1 MSFRRRVAM
10 SALLLGVGACAL
22 SVSGTPRGGVSWVP
36 SARAEGPLRNLIA
49 RLRGTDAAGW
59 HHQVER
65 AHRGDPGRRVFEIC
79 RSTGPGDRGGR
90 LERHPRQVIAKLTS
104 AEYDAQLRSAKANVQ
119 KANDALASAEAE
131 ITSRQ
136 SALEF
141 AKSDFERGQEL
152 MKTGFITKQVFEQ
165 RKRNFDSAIAA
176 VKNFTSQRDQA
187 LSQIANSE
195 AEVDRIQSIIDDLT
209 LVSPRIGRV
218 QYQLARAGE
227 VIAAGA
233 PIVTILDLTD
243 VYMTVFL
250 PAADAGKLAVGD
262 EARIILDPVPDYV
275 IPAKIS
281 FVAADAQFTPKTV
294 ETTDERAKL
303 MFRVKL
309 KVDAQVLQQFY
320 TRVKTGVRG
329 MGFVRTKADL
339 EWPTELQVKLPKP
352 PDDKA
357 TDTGAGR
364 RQPCAQTPTTKRP
377 KRRRPTQNDRRAVA
391 RVKNVSHQYGAT
403 VSLADVTIDIP
414 SRIMVGVIGPDG
426 VGKSTL
432 LGLIAGVKVIQ
443 GGEVVVFDK
452 NIANKKTL
460 REIRGRIAYM
470 PQGLGRN
477 LYPTLSVFE
486 NIDFFGRLFGLSA
499 TERRAKIDELLT
511 ATSLE
516 KFEARPAGKLSGG
529 MKQKLSLCCA
539 LINDPDLLILDEPT
553 TGVDPLSRGQFWDLI
568 NTIRA
573 RRPQMSVIV
582 ATAYMDEAE
591 RFDWLMAMDDGKIIA
606 TGTLKELLAKTGESN
621 LDDAF
626 IAMMPEAKRAL
637 HKKVVVRPRVAS
649 PDETPAIEAEGLTR
663 RFGDFV
669 AVDHVSFRIP
679 RGEIFGFLGSNGCGK
694 STTMKMLVGFLPAT
708 SGTCKL
714 FGEPMGSND
723 MQARRNVGY
732 MTQAFSLYGEL
743 TVAQNL
749 LLHAELYHLP
759 KEKIS
764 PRIEELLERYDLKS
778 VVNSRPDSLPLG
790 MKQRLQ
796 LAVAVLHEPSILILD
811 EPTSG
816 VDPIARDA
824 FWRTLIDLSRDD
836 GVTIFVTTHFMNEA
850 DRCDRISLM
859 HAGKVLAVGAP
870 QDLVKE
876 RGSASLEDCFVGYLA
891 EAAGIDMSKKVEAP
905 AAAAAEAEAGERRSA
920 SRLAGYGLM
929 RGARRS
935 SCCAIRSGWLSR
947 SSVRSFSCSPSA
959 IGISFDIE
967 NLATASFDQDDTPE
981 SRELLQGFDG
991 SRYFSVQP
999 PITSADEA
1007 ERRLRSGNTQIVV
1020 EVPPGFGR
1028 DLLNDRTPEVD
1039 ATVDG
1044 AMTFRG
1050 ETAKNYVTGVVRKQG
1065 EELLRQPASRGER
1078 ERLDGR
1084 RYPDPLSLQPGLSQR
1099 ERDGAQ
1105 HFHAAALPHSGD
1117 HVGDRGRAREGDG
1130 LDRQLPLDADHP
1142 VRVPDRQATALYR
1155 RRDDRLLRPVAD
1167 RDFHLPRAAEG
1178 AVPGP
1183 SAGNDRLCHRDR
1195 GFGVLISS
1203 FTRTQVAA
1211 VFATAILSIVPAV
1224 NFSGML
1230 APVSS
1235 LSGGARIIGLSFPSS
1250 WYQQVSVGVFAK
1262 ALGIVDLWR
1271 DIAAIAL
1278 IALVFLALSLALLR
1292 KQEA

>member
-1 MSFRRRVAM
+1 M
-10 SALLLGVGACAL
+10 
-22 SVSGTPRGGVSWVP
+22 
-36 SARAEGPLRNLIA
+36 
-49 RLRGTDAAGW
+49 
-59 HHQVER
+59 
-65 AHRGDPGRRVFEIC
+65 
-79 RSTGPGDRGGR
+79 TG
-90 LERHPRQVIAKLTS
+90 E
-104 AEYDAQLRSAKANVQ
+104 
-119 KANDALASAEAE
+119 
-131 ITSRQ
+131 
-136 SALEF
+136 
-141 AKSDFERGQEL
+141 
-152 MKTGFITKQVFEQ
+152 
-165 RKRNFDSAIAA
+165 
-176 VKNFTSQRDQA
+176 
-187 LSQIANSE
+187 
-195 AEVDRIQSIIDDLT
+195 
-209 LVSPRIGRV
+209 
-218 QYQLARAGE
+218 
-227 VIAAGA
+227 
-233 PIVTILDLTD
+233 PI
-243 VYMTVFL
+243 
-250 PAADAGKLAVGD
+250 
-262 EARIILDPVPDYV
+262 
-275 IPAKIS
+275 
-281 FVAADAQFTPKTV
+281 
-294 ETTDERAKL
+294 
-303 MFRVKL
+303 
-309 KVDAQVLQQFY
+309 
-320 TRVKTGVRG
+320 
-329 MGFVRTKADL
+329 
-339 EWPTELQVKLPKP
+339 
-352 PDDKA
+352 
-357 TDTGAGR
+357 
-364 RQPCAQTPTTKRP
+364 
-377 KRRRPTQNDRRAVA
+377 A
-391 RVKNVSHQYGAT
+391 RVKAVSHRYGAT
-403 VSLADVTIDIP
+403 VALDDVSIEIP
-414 SRIMVGVIGPDG
+414 ARIMVGVIGPDG

-432 LGLIAGVKVIQ
+432 LGLIAGVRKIQ
-443 GGEVVVFDK
+443 TGEVVVFDK
-452 NIANKKTL
+452 DVANSANLKT
-460 REIRGRIAYM
+460 IRGRIAYM

-486 NIDFFGRLFGLSA
+486 NIDFFGRLFGQGA
-499 TERRAKIDELLT
+499 EERRARITELLT
-511 ATSLE
+511 ATAME

-568 NTIRA
+568 NSIRA
-573 RRPQMSVIV
+573 RRPQMSVVV

-606 TGTLKELLAKTGESN
+606 TGTLKELLTKTGEPN
-621 LDDAF
+621 LDEAF

-669 AVDHVSFRIP
+669 AVDHVSFTIP

-749 LLHAELYHLP
+749 DLHAQLYHLP
-759 KEKIS
+759 KDKVAG
-764 PRIEELLERYDLKS
+764 RIEDLLERYDLKAF
-778 VVNSRPDSLPLG
+778 VNARPDSLPLG
-790 MKQRLQ
+790 IKQRLQ

-870 QDLVKE
+870 QELVKE

-891 EAAGIDMSKKVEAP
+891 EAAGIDMSKKAEPPAPEAQAGSAAPVASKGFSLGRLWAYARRETVELLRDP
-905 AAAAAEAEAGERRSA
+905 I
-920 SRLAGYGLM
+920 RLAFALLGPIILMFAFGY
-929 RGARRS
+929 
-935 SCCAIRSGWLSR
+935 
-947 SSVRSFSCSPSA
+947 
-959 IGISFDIE
+959 GISFDIE
-967 NLATASFDQDDTPE
+967 NLATASFDQDDTPQ

-1007 ERRLRSGNTQIVV
+1007 EKRLRSGNTQIVI

-1028 DLLNDRTPEVD
+1028 DLLDNRTPEVD

-1050 ETAKNYVTGVVRKQG
+1050 ETAKNYVIGVVRQQG
-1065 EELLRQPASRGER
+1065 EEL
-1078 ERLDGR
+1078 R
-1084 RYPDPLSLQPGLSQR
+1084 RSQR
-1099 ERDGAQ
+1099 
-1105 HFHAAALPHSGD
+1105 
-1117 HVGDRGRAREGDG
+1117 RAGSANAWTDDDIQTRFRYNQAFLSVNAMVPSIFMLLLCLIPAIMSAIAVVREKETGSIANFRSTPITRFEFLIG
-1130 LDRQLPLDADHP
+1130 KQLPYVAVSMIAFFALLLIAIFIF
-1142 VRVPDRQATALYR
+1142 RVPPKGPLLLLLVGTLVYVVATT
-1155 RRDDRLLRPVAD
+1155 
-1167 RDFHLPRAAEG
+1167 
-1178 AVPGP
+1178 
-1183 SAGNDRLCHRDR
+1183 

-1235 LSGGARIIGLSFPSS
+1235 LSGGARVIGLSFPSS

-1262 ALGIVDLWR
+1262 ALGIASLWP

-1278 IALVFLALSLALLR
+1278 IALVFLGLSLALLR

>member
-1 MSFRRRVAM
+1 M
-10 SALLLGVGACAL
+10 
-22 SVSGTPRGGVSWVP
+22 
-36 SARAEGPLRNLIA
+36 
-49 RLRGTDAAGW
+49 
-59 HHQVER
+59 
-65 AHRGDPGRRVFEIC
+65 
-79 RSTGPGDRGGR
+79 TG
-90 LERHPRQVIAKLTS
+90 E
-104 AEYDAQLRSAKANVQ
+104 
-119 KANDALASAEAE
+119 
-131 ITSRQ
+131 
-136 SALEF
+136 
-141 AKSDFERGQEL
+141 
-152 MKTGFITKQVFEQ
+152 
-165 RKRNFDSAIAA
+165 
-176 VKNFTSQRDQA
+176 
-187 LSQIANSE
+187 
-195 AEVDRIQSIIDDLT
+195 
-209 LVSPRIGRV
+209 
-218 QYQLARAGE
+218 
-227 VIAAGA
+227 
-233 PIVTILDLTD
+233 PI
-243 VYMTVFL
+243 
-250 PAADAGKLAVGD
+250 
-262 EARIILDPVPDYV
+262 
-275 IPAKIS
+275 
-281 FVAADAQFTPKTV
+281 
-294 ETTDERAKL
+294 
-303 MFRVKL
+303 
-309 KVDAQVLQQFY
+309 
-320 TRVKTGVRG
+320 
-329 MGFVRTKADL
+329 
-339 EWPTELQVKLPKP
+339 
-352 PDDKA
+352 
-357 TDTGAGR
+357 
-364 RQPCAQTPTTKRP
+364 
-377 KRRRPTQNDRRAVA
+377 A
-391 RVKNVSHQYGAT
+391 RVKNVSHRYGAT
-403 VSLADVTIDIP
+403 VSLADVSIDIP

-432 LGLIAGVKVIQ
+432 LGLIAGVKKIQ
-443 GGEVVVFDK
+443 DGEVVVFNK
-452 NIANKKTL
+452 NIADQETL
-460 REIRGRIAYM
+460 REMRGRIAYM

-591 RFDWLMAMDDGKIIA
+591 RFDWLMAMDDAKIIA
-606 TGTLKELLAKTGESN
+606 TGTLKELLAKTGEPN

-663 RFGDFV
+663 QFGDFV
-669 AVDHVSFRIP
+669 AVDHVSFKIA

-694 STTMKMLVGFLPAT
+694 STTMKMLVGFLPAS

-749 LLHAELYHLP
+749 ELHAQLYHLP
-759 KEKIS
+759 PEKIA

-778 VVNSRPDSLPLG
+778 VVNARPDSLPLG

-870 QDLVKE
+870 QELVKE

-891 EAAGIDMSKKVEAP
+891 EAAGIDMSKKVEPP
-905 AAAAAEAEAGERRSA
+905 ATAAAEVEAGERPKRFKIGRLWA
-920 SRLAGYGLM
+920 YARRETVELLRDPIRLAFALVGPIILMFAFGY
-929 RGARRS
+929 
-935 SCCAIRSGWLSR
+935 
-947 SSVRSFSCSPSA
+947 
-959 IGISFDIE
+959 GISFDIE
-967 NLATASFDQDDTPE
+967 NLETASFDQDDTPQ
-981 SRELLQGFDG
+981 SRDLLQGFDG

-999 PITSADEA
+999 PITSAGEA

-1065 EELLRQPASRGER
+1065 EELYAAPAPSRERQ
-1078 ERLDGR
+1078 RLDGR
-1084 RYPDPLSLQPGLSQR
+1084 RYSDPLSLQSGLSQR

-1105 HFHAAALPHSGD
+1105 HFHAAALPDSGD
-1117 HVGDRGRAREGDG
+1117 HVGDRGRARERDR

-1142 VRVPDRQATALYR
+1142 IRVPDRQATSLYR
-1155 RRDDRLLRPVAD
+1155 SRDDRLLRAVAD
-1167 RDFHLPRAAEG
+1167 CDFHFPRAAEG
-1178 AVPGP
+1178 AGP
-1183 SAGNDRLCHRDR
+1183 SPSLGNDRLCCRDR
-1195 GFGVLISS
+1195 GVRRSDLLLHPHPGRRRLRDRDPFDRTGGQFFRNARAGLLALRRGEDHRPVVPLVLVPADFGRRVRQGARHRRPLARHRSDRAHRPCLLGHFVGPAS
-1203 FTRTQVAA
+1203 QAGGVRCRRLPRPKRR
-1211 VFATAILSIVPAV
+1211 ILSKRSP
-1224 NFSGML
+1224 
-1230 APVSS
+1230 
-1235 LSGGARIIGLSFPSS
+1235 
-1250 WYQQVSVGVFAK
+1250 
-1262 ALGIVDLWR
+1262 
-1271 DIAAIAL
+1271 
-1278 IALVFLALSLALLR
+1278 
-1292 KQEA
+1292 